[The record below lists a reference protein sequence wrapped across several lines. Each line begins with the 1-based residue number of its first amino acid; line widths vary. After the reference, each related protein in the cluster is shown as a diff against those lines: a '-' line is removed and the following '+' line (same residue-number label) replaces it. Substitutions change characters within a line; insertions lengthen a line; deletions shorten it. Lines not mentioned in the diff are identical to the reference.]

1 MGYKKNKRK
10 RNGKRQKEHNGAG
23 SFSCY
28 EHTDGSKT
36 LCYTFS
42 YKDANGKTKRKSV
55 TGYSEN
61 ECIQKKEEFLKKQL
75 SNLPENLQNATI
87 IQLIQIQR
95 EINIKLGKCN
105 VCGDM
110 RNASTQ
116 KIFEKLPIENPI
128 GLIPIKDITADM
140 IESFKI
146 ELPLRYSQSVIKK
159 IFIQLR
165 QAFDYAKRK
174 GIIENNLLDDP
185 QLNTVPVSKKETKT
199 VTAYTREEEI
209 EFFNLLDNKKIRKN
223 ENDYR
228 LQLHISA
235 CTGMRMGEINA
246 LTVESVDLDKKIVHI
261 TRTISRGENYTPTLK
276 EGTKTKKGKR
286 DVPITQTSLPYF
298 QEALNNYKENKEHLL
313 FYNHNNDTYIT
324 TQQVND
330 WTRRFCEKNGI
341 RFDGVHMLRHTF
353 ATNCARNKMPIT
365 ILAEILGHE
374 DTKITNKY
382 YITINNEDK
391 AKALEEAMQCLE
403 NNIADTKNMNNN
415 Y

>member
-10 RNGKRQKEHNGAG
+10 RNGKRPKEHNGAG

-28 EHTDGSKT
+28 EHADGSKT
-36 LCYTFS
+36 LSYTFS
-42 YKDANGKTKRKSV
+42 YKDANGKTNRKSV

-61 ECIQKKEEFLKKQL
+61 ECIKKREEFLKKQL
-75 SNLPENLQNATI
+75 STLPENLKNATI

-95 EINIKLGKCN
+95 EINMKLGKCN
-105 VCGDM
+105 ECGDM

-116 KIFEKLPIENPI
+116 KIFEQLPIENPI

-159 IFIQLR
+159 IYIQLR
-165 QAFDYAKRK
+165 QAFGYAKRK

-185 QLNTVPVSKKETKT
+185 ELNTVPVSKKETKT
-199 VTAYTREEEI
+199 VTAYTHEEEI
-209 EFFNLLDNKKIRKN
+209 EFFKLLDNKKIRKN

-228 LQLHISA
+228 LQLRISA
-235 CTGMRMGEINA
+235 YTGMRMGEINA
-246 LTVESVDLDKKIVHI
+246 LTVESVDLDKNIVHV
-261 TRTISRGENYTPTLK
+261 TRTISRGENYKPTLK
-276 EGTKTKKGKR
+276 EDTKTRKSKR
-286 DVPITQTSLPYF
+286 DVPISQIALPYF
-298 QEALNNYKENKEHLL
+298 QEALKNYNENKEHLL
-313 FYNHNNDTYIT
+313 FYNHRNDTYIT

-330 WTRRFCEKNGI
+330 WTRRFCKKNGI

-353 ATNCARNKMPIT
+353 ATNCARTGMDIT

-391 AKALEEAMQCLE
+391 AKALEKVMQSLE
-403 NNIADTKNMNNN
+403 NNITDTKK
-415 Y
+415 YE

>member
-1 MGYKKNKRK
+1 
-10 RNGKRQKEHNGAG
+10 
-23 SFSCY
+23 
-28 EHTDGSKT
+28 
-36 LCYTFS
+36 
-42 YKDANGKTKRKSV
+42 
-55 TGYSEN
+55 
-61 ECIQKKEEFLKKQL
+61 
-75 SNLPENLQNATI
+75 
-87 IQLIQIQR
+87 
-95 EINIKLGKCN
+95 
-105 VCGDM
+105 M

-174 GIIENNLLDDP
+174 GIIENNLLEDP
-185 QLNTVPVSKKETKT
+185 QLNTVPISKKETKT

-261 TRTISRGENYTPTLK
+261 TRTH
-276 EGTKTKKGKR
+276 
-286 DVPITQTSLPYF
+286 PIRLMRKCIY
-298 QEALNNYKENKEHLL
+298 
-313 FYNHNNDTYIT
+313 
-324 TQQVND
+324 
-330 WTRRFCEKNGI
+330 
-341 RFDGVHMLRHTF
+341 
-353 ATNCARNKMPIT
+353 
-365 ILAEILGHE
+365 
-374 DTKITNKY
+374 
-382 YITINNEDK
+382 
-391 AKALEEAMQCLE
+391 
-403 NNIADTKNMNNN
+403 
-415 Y
+415 